1 MPDHEIPIPGSV
13 LGHSVKRVEDPRFI
27 TGAGNY
33 SDDLPQGED
42 GLIAVFTRSP
52 LPHATITGIDTSA
65 AEAMPGVVGVFTD
78 AALGLP
84 ANLEMPNLDPHF
96 ERPYLARDRV
106 RFVGD
111 PVAVVVA
118 ETRAQAADAAEAVLV
133 DYDPLPSVSGVVEAN
148 GEGAPVLFPEVGTN
162 ACAHARQG
170 SDGDDVLED
179 AEVVVRQHIV
189 NQRLAAV
196 PMEPNVAVAA
206 PEDGGAGV
214 TLWVSSQMPHAVRD
228 AVAGKLSLDPE
239 RLRVIAPDVG
249 GGFGAKGG
257 VYPEWVIIAALARR
271 LGRQVR
277 WTETRSENLLTM
289 VQGRAQVID
298 VEMGAKRTGEV
309 TGLRVHVL
317 QDAGAYPGLG
327 TFLPTLTGW
336 MLVGVYNIPR
346 VDFRATAVATNTA
359 PISAYRGAG
368 RPEAAH
374 LLERTMD
381 LLAAD
386 LGIDPAEV
394 RRRNFIPPDRFPYST
409 PTGIVYD
416 SGEYAKPLDRA
427 LELAGYDDLRREQTS
442 RRERGDRRLLGIGL
456 ATYVEVTGLGGPS
469 EHGAVELHQDGRAVV
484 YAGTSSHGQGHATAY
499 AQVVAERLHVPLE
512 SIEFVQSDTSR
523 VPSGGGTA
531 GSRSLQMGGV
541 AIDSACLEV
550 VEKGRELAAETLE
563 VDQAD
568 LELGNGGFQVRGVPT
583 RSVRWA
589 DLAARAGGPRGLHS
603 AIDFTQSGLTYP
615 FGAHVAVVEV
625 DADTGDVRLER
636 HVAVDDAG
644 PIVNPLLARGQ
655 QHGGIAQGAAQAL
668 FEEVLYDPEGTP
680 RSSSLIDYTMPTAN
694 ELPSFE
700 TDFTV
705 TRTPHNVLG
714 VKGIGEAPT
723 IGSTPAVHNAV
734 MDALAHLGVRH
745 LDMPLSPEK
754 VWRAIAEA

>member
-1 MPDHEIPIPGSV
+1 VAADEIPIPGSI

-27 TGAGNY
+27 TGHGEY
-33 SDDLPQGED
+33 CDDLPVTD
-42 GLIAVFTRSP
+42 GGLTAVFTRSP
-52 LPHATITGIDTSA
+52 VPHARITGIDTSA
-65 AEAMPGVVGVFTD
+65 AAGMPGVSGVFTD
-78 AALGLP
+78 ADLGLP

-133 DYDPLPSVSGVVEAN
+133 DYDPLPAVSGVVEAFD
-148 GEGAPVLFPEVGTN
+148 EGAPLLFPEVGTN

-170 SDGDDVLED
+170 SEDEDVLEGAD
-179 AEVVVRQHIV
+179 VVVRQRVI

-196 PMEPNVAVAA
+196 PMEPNAAVAA
-206 PEDGGAGV
+206 PGAGGDGV
-214 TLWVSSQMPHAVRD
+214 TLWVSAQMPHGVRD

-239 RLRVIAPDVG
+239 RVRVIAPDVG

-257 VYPEWVIIAALARR
+257 VYPEWVVMAALARR

-277 WTETRSENLLTM
+277 WIETRSENLLTM
-289 VQGRAQVID
+289 VQGRAQVLD
-298 VEMGAKRTGEV
+298 VELAASREGDV

-336 MLVGVYNIPR
+336 MLVGVYKIPR

-381 LLAAD
+381 LLAAE
-386 LGIDPAEV
+386 LGMDPAAV
-394 RRRNFIPPDRFPYST
+394 RRRNFIPADRFPYST

-416 SGEYAKPLDRA
+416 SGEYAKPLDRV
-427 LELAGYDDLRREQTS
+427 LELAGYDDLRREQAA
-442 RRERGDRRLLGIGL
+442 RRERGDRQLLGIGL

-469 EHGAVELHQDGRAVV
+469 EHGAVELHPDGRAIV

-499 AQVVAERLHVPLE
+499 AQVVAERLHVPLD

-541 AIDSACLEV
+541 AIDSACGEVLER
-550 VEKGRELAAETLE
+550 GRELAAESLE

-568 LELGNGGFQVRGVPT
+568 LELGDGGFRVRGVPT

-589 DLAARAGGPRGLHS
+589 DLAARVGGPRGLFS

-625 DADTGDVRLER
+625 DSDTGEVRLVR

-644 PIVNPLLARGQ
+644 PIVNPLLATGQ

-680 RSSSLIDYTMPTAN
+680 KSSSLIDYAMPTAN

-700 TDFTV
+700 TAFTV
-705 TRTPHNVLG
+705 TRTPHNGLG

-734 MDALAHLGVRH
+734 MDALSHRGVRH

-754 VWRAIAEA
+754 VWRALAGL